1 MAELVDK
8 GILKLD
14 FVEKGQQS
22 KRYKIG
28 EKWELNWDEI
38 CEVIDGAQT
47 IDAVPVVRCKDC
59 KYYDDEHKVCCV
71 YVSFRLAKDEDDYCS
86 DGEMKEE

>member
-47 IDAVPVVRCKDC
+47 IDAVPIDWIKEWCLSQDLEYVRFAITKMMYNW
-59 KYYDDEHKVCCV
+59 KAE
-71 YVSFRLAKDEDDYCS
+71 R
-86 DGEMKEE
+86 EEE